1 MKNKTLRK
9 VISGMMLVFL
19 FLSGCQQ
26 TTSTEEALR
35 SNLKIEIQNELE
47 DLQWI
52 IVQVRDFENKDV
64 WLDVKKIQ
72 EEGERSL
79 LEEGKVYKQ
88 ELSID
93 KAAMEDIDTFELEFS
108 YQQKGKDTAVS
119 ERSLVSKNE
128 WQGDKVQ
135 KYVIREQVTAVDNAV
150 MPDLQIE
157 VLNRVPD
164 VIGIDIEVSDKENT
178 KWGVGNFT
186 SVQILEDYNKEG
198 VLLEIG
204 KIYKHSIPGKA
215 IQAREG
221 DTIYLKVAYTKTS
234 GELVE
239 MGTFPVS
246 KEDCWNERVMQILL

>member
-9 VISGMMLVFL
+9 VISGMMLLLL

-26 TTSTEEALR
+26 TTSTEEALK

-93 KAAMEDIDTFELEFS
+93 KAAMEGIDTFELEFS
-108 YQQKGKDTAVS
+108 YQQKGKDTVVS
-119 ERSLVSKNE
+119 ERSSVSKDE

-150 MPDLQIE
+150 MPDLQS
-157 VLNRVPD
+157 R
-164 VIGIDIEVSDKENT
+164 
-178 KWGVGNFT
+178 F
-186 SVQILEDYNKEG
+186 
-198 VLLEIG
+198 
-204 KIYKHSIPGKA
+204 
-215 IQAREG
+215 
-221 DTIYLKVAYTKTS
+221 
-234 GELVE
+234 
-239 MGTFPVS
+239 
-246 KEDCWNERVMQILL
+246 